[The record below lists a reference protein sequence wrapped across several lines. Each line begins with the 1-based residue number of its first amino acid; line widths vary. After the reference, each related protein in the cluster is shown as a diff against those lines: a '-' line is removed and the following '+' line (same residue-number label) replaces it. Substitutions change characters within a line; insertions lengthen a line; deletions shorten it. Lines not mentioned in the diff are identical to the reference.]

1 MNLKQ
6 LEAFVKVAE
15 ENSFSKAAKELF
27 LTQPTISAHIT
38 SLEKEFDV
46 RLFVRNTKEV
56 NLSDDGKLLY
66 NYAKQIVE
74 LEHEIENIF
83 SDRCEHSTE
92 EKGCITIAASTIP
105 AQYLLPNILAQF
117 TERCPGEQFKLVES
131 DSAGVVNMIVDHK
144 VDVGFTGTV
153 LEKKHCHYIP
163 FYKDELAIIMPNT
176 EKYQKIVES
185 ASKDLSWLLKE
196 QFILREEGSGTRK
209 EMEKQLKHIGI
220 NPEKL
225 DVIASVANQETI
237 KRSVSQGLGISVLS
251 KLASEEEVHTGKL
264 LAFPIP
270 GADEGRDINLV
281 YNKNYQLSRVAK
293 KFIKIVESTTF
304 GEKRQS

>member
-117 TERCPGEQFKLVES
+117 TEKCPGEQFKLVES

>member
-83 SDRCEHSTE
+83 SDRCEHSME

>member
-15 ENSFSKAAKELF
+15 GNSFSKAAKELY

-74 LEHEIENIF
+74 LEHEIETVF
-83 SDRCEHSTE
+83 SDRREQLTE

-105 AQYLLPNILAQF
+105 AQYLLPDILAQF
-117 TERCPGEQFKLVES
+117 TEKCPGEQFKLVES
-131 DSAGVVNMIVDHK
+131 DSAGVINMIVDHK

-176 EKYQKIVES
+176 EKYQKIIENIS
-185 ASKDLSWLLKE
+185 GDLSWILEE

-209 EMEKQLKHIGI
+209 EMEKQLKHAGI

-251 KLASEEEVHTGKL
+251 KLASEEEVRTGKL

-270 GADEGRDINLV
+270 GAVEGRDINLV

-293 KFIKIVESTTF
+293 KFIKIVESATF
-304 GEKRQS
+304 GEKR

>member
-6 LEAFVKVAE
+6 LEAFVEVAE
-15 ENSFSKAAKELF
+15 GGSFSKAAKNLY
-27 LTQPTISAHIT
+27 LTQPTISAHI
-38 SLEKEFDV
+38 SALEKELEV

-56 NLSDDGKLLY
+56 YISDDGKLLY

-117 TERCPGEQFKLVES
+117 TEKCPGEQFKLVES
-131 DSAGVVNMIVDHK
+131 VSAGVVNMIVDHK